1 MTGTN
6 NIYTTI
12 AYDKKHIHFGG
23 DISNYSF
30 DGHSTMAEI
39 ADSIMSDLRFDE
51 QCKKNALN
59 RDRNKNYKKGVM

>member
-6 NIYTTI
+6 NFYTTET
-12 AYDKKHIHFGG
+12 YDREHIHFGG

-39 ADSIMSDLRFDE
+39 ADSIMSGWIFDE
-51 QCKKNALN
+51 QCRKNALA
-59 RDRNKNYKKGVM
+59 RDRKPIKKEK

>member
-12 AYDKKHIHFGG
+12 AYDKEHIHFGG

-51 QCKKNALN
+51 QCRKNALA
-59 RDRNKNYKKGVM
+59 RDRKPIKKEK

>member
-6 NIYTTI
+6 NIYTTV
-12 AYDKKHIHFGG
+12 AYDKEHIHFGG

-39 ADSIMSDLRFDE
+39 ADSIMSYLIFDE
-51 QCKKNALN
+51 QCRKNALA
-59 RDRNKNYKKGVM
+59 RDRKPIKKEK